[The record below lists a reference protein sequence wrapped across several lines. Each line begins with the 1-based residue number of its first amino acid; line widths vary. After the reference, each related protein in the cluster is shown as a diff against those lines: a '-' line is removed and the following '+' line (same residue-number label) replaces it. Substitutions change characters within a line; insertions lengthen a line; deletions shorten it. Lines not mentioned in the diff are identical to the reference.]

1 MNCNENKEYL
11 IDYID
16 KNLNEEDMKKV
27 SIHLEECRECK
38 DELLS
43 IMNMA
48 NELETDKNNIDIPPD
63 FMNNIRIKFNKTNIP
78 AAKKRKNIVRIVLV
92 AAAVL
97 VVSMVTVFA
106 SEGSLLELLRKISPE
121 TRINSMVEKGVGDRL
136 NISKTDKDIK
146 ITVTDVA
153 ADDIQTL
160 ISYKIEDLKS
170 GKEYG
175 VNFIDGIDI
184 KEKWGMAE
192 GTNIQ
197 MYNSVFNHEG
207 KGTLTLYP
215 LDTEEKTIHLAFKKL
230 VLNSENST
238 DTIEGNW
245 NFEVPVKKHHGKTY
259 DINAEV
265 KVDNH
270 NIYFNKITI
279 APTLTT
285 VSFNFGS
292 SSSSESIIGLQ
303 DLGLIINGKELKP
316 YNFGNGNSEP
326 YSLIG
331 FGNDKMTFESIF
343 PEEPKNIEIKVRRL
357 YTQVEDKSGKEF
369 TVDLTKKEPQNFEYL
384 GNKITI
390 DNLKIENNII
400 FDFNEELLYNRQYER
415 LQYTIIPESGHSSES
430 YFSSMGS
437 YTEFYYVDKNNN
449 KYNYI
454 DAQSNWEKI
463 RTKNPVLYVSKTKYT
478 LKPSEKLDINKMKYF
493 KLSIEGYTKTRFV
506 DKTVKIKLK

>member
-1 MNCNENKEYL
+1 MNCNEVNEYL

-16 KNLNEEDMKKV
+16 KNLNEEDMKKI
-27 SIHLEECRECK
+27 SLHLEECRQCK

-43 IMNMA
+43 LMDIA
-48 NELETDKNNIDIPPD
+48 DELETDKNRIDIPSD
-63 FMNNIRIKFNKTNIP
+63 FMDNIRSKFDKSNIP
-78 AAKKRKNIVRIVLV
+78 AAKKRKSFIRVVLV

-106 SEGSLLELLRKISPE
+106 SEGSLLELLKKISPE
-121 TRINSMVEKGVGDRL
+121 TRINNMVEKGVGDRL
-136 NISKTDKDIK
+136 NISKIDKDIK
-146 ITVTDVA
+146 ITVTDVV

-160 ISYKIEDLKS
+160 ISYKIEDIKN

-175 VNFIDGIDI
+175 VNFIDGVDI

-197 MYNSVFNHEG
+197 MYNSVLNYEG
-207 KGTLTLYP
+207 KGTMTLYP
-215 LDTEEKTIHLAFKKL
+215 LDTEEKTIHLTIKKL
-230 VLNSENST
+230 VLSSENST
-238 DTIEGNW
+238 DTIEGSW
-245 NFEVPVKKHHGKTY
+245 NFEVPIKKRHGKTY

-292 SSSSESIIGLQ
+292 SNQSESILGLQ

-357 YTQVEDKSGKEF
+357 YTRVEDKSGKEF
-369 TVDLTKKEPQNFEYL
+369 TIDLTKKEPQNFEYL

-390 DNLKIENNII
+390 DNLKVDDNIT
-400 FDFNEELLYNRQYER
+400 FDFNEELLYNRQYEN
-415 LQYTIIPESGHSSES
+415 LQYTIIPESGHNKES

-437 YTEFYYVDKNNN
+437 YNEFYYVDKNNN
-449 KYNYI
+449 KYNYS
-454 DAQSNWEKI
+454 DAQLNWEKI
-463 RTKNPVLYVSKTKYT
+463 RTKNPIFYVAKTKYT
-478 LKPSEKLDINKMKYF
+478 LKPSEKLDIKKMKYF

-506 DKTVKIKLK
+506 DKTAKIKLK